1 MRTSWVF
8 LMLLVF
14 LHGSD
19 AFTTKK
25 RETTRRAFKTP
36 SVSKEGETVTASS
49 ASSNSAAFAFAPYV
63 VPYVHA
69 VGEDDMA
76 IGYGT
81 ALASCVVSL
90 ALGFGLGYGT

>member
-1 MRTSWVF
+1 MI
-8 LMLLVF
+8 LLVF

-25 RETTRRAFKTP
+25 RETARRAFKTP
-36 SVSKEGETVTASS
+36 SVTKEETVTASS
-49 ASSNSAAFAFAPYV
+49 NTAAFAFAPYV

-69 VGEDDMA
+69 EGEDDMA

-81 ALASCVVSL
+81 AIASCVVSL

>member
-1 MRTSWVF
+1 MI
-8 LMLLVF
+8 LLVF
-14 LHGSD
+14 LHGAD

-25 RETTRRAFKTP
+25 RETARRAFKTP
-36 SVSKEGETVTASS
+36 SVTKEETVTPS

-63 VPYVHA
+63 VQYVHA
-69 VGEDDMA
+69 EGSLEDDMA

-81 ALASCVVSL
+81 AIASCIVSL